1 MPETTWGRL
10 HPRPSALEC
19 RRDFLPVWIK
29 NPGAEHF
36 RTFVRSQSYE
46 RDTNPAFVGQASTT
60 YKQIG
65 TNHLFR
71 NNPSPP
77 KLFIEVSEGVSFFW
91 DLLVK
96 SSTHAQ
102 YSRAVHS
109 PAKPAYKTRKMLP
122 ADRRRS
128 QSAASERY
136 RQRNREAVLQAG
148 RERSVR
154 RRAAL
159 KSLKPGDKIAEP
171 GDKIAEN
178 VRQRAREASAR
189 YRAKS
194 ASNRE
199 LLAAKQRTVRKKAYI
214 KKYGYSSYVMRSLN
228 KMGGR

>member
-10 HPRPSALEC
+10 Q
-19 RRDFLPVWIK
+19 
-29 NPGAEHF
+29 
-36 RTFVRSQSYE
+36 SQSYE

-159 KSLKPGDKIAEP
+159 KSLKPGDKIAE
-171 GDKIAEN
+171 N

-214 KKYGYSSYVMRSLN
+214 KKYGYSSYVML
-228 KMGGR
+228 